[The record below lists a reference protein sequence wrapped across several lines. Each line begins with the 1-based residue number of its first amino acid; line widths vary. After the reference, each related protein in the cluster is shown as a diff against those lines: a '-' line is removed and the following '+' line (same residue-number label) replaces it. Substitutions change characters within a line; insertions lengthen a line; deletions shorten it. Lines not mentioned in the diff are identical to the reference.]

1 MRYTVLEDQLFALI
15 ESLSSEPD
23 ILIRLKTVRRMKEQT
38 IALLRKAER
47 EAAYKARMKYTI
59 ADVADAVGIGTKE
72 LDYLVRVYLV
82 NNPEQ
87 PSPVRRER
95 VDISGYM
102 DLSRE

>member
-1 MRYTVLEDQLFALI
+1 MRYTILEDQLIALI
-15 ESLSSEPD
+15 ESISSEPD
-23 ILIRLKTVRRMKEQT
+23 LLIRLQTVRKMKQQT
-38 IALLRKAER
+38 ITMLRKAER
-47 EAAYKARMKYTI
+47 EAAYKARMKYSL

-87 PSPVRRER
+87 PAPVRRER
-95 VDISGYM
+95 VDISGYI